1 MLNTLLFV
9 HLVIALLLIVVILLQ
24 KTSTDGLSGI
34 GGGGNNMG
42 IMSGRSAANFLVR
55 TTIILATVFFINA
68 VVLANLSTQ
77 KHNDFTSKLDA
88 VEQNAKEPQLE
99 EEHIPIAK

>member
-9 HLVIALLLIVVILLQ
+9 HLIIALLLVIVILLQ

-34 GGGGNNMG
+34 GGGNNMG
-42 IMSGRSAANFLVR
+42 IMSGRAAANFLTR
-55 TTIILATVFFINA
+55 TTIILAIVFFANA
-68 VVLANLSTQ
+68 MILANLSTQ
-77 KHNDFTSKLDA
+77 KHNDFATKLEKI
-88 VEQNAKEPQLE
+88 EQEQKNINSG

>member
-9 HLVIALLLIVVILLQ
+9 HLIVALLLVAVILLQ

-42 IMSGRSAANFLVR
+42 IMSGRSAANFLAR
-55 TTIILATVFFINA
+55 TTIILAIVFFVNA
-68 VVLANLSTQ
+68 IILANLSTQ
-77 KHNDFTSKLDA
+77 KHNDLATKLEKI
-88 VEQNAKEPQLE
+88 EQKENNQKVE
-99 EEHIPIAK
+99 EESIPIAK

>member
-9 HLVIALLLIVVILLQ
+9 HLIIALLLVIVILLQ

-34 GGGGNNMG
+34 GGGNNMG
-42 IMSGRSAANFLVR
+42 IMSGRAAANFLTR
-55 TTIILATVFFINA
+55 TTIILAIVFFANA
-68 VVLANLSTQ
+68 MILANLSTQ
-77 KHNDFTSKLDA
+77 KHNDFATKLEKI
-88 VEQNAKEPQLE
+88 EQEQKNINSE